1 MTNPFW
7 DIPKRVL
14 SCLSSTRLGE
24 AVLKSI
30 FTDEYEALLKR
41 LVAARR
47 EAGLTQQDLAT
58 RINRPQSFV
67 SKYERGER
75 RLDVLEFVMVCRLLM
90 VDACSIIREI
100 EDSLFQ
106 ESNPNG

>member
-1 MTNPFW
+1 M
-7 DIPKRVL
+7 
-14 SCLSSTRLGE
+14 
-24 AVLKSI
+24 KSI
-30 FTDEYEALLKR
+30 FTDEYEVFLQR

-75 RLDVLEFVMVCRLLM
+75 RLDVLEFVMICHAVS
-90 VDACSIIREI
+90 VDPCSIIREV
-100 EDSLFQ
+100 
-106 ESNPNG
+106 ESRLLGQSHPGELPNP

>member
-1 MTNPFW
+1 M
-7 DIPKRVL
+7 
-14 SCLSSTRLGE
+14 
-24 AVLKSI
+24 KSI
-30 FTDEYEALLKR
+30 FTDEYEVFLQR

-75 RLDVLEFVMVCRLLM
+75 RLDVLEFVMICHAVS
-90 VDACSIIREI
+90 VDPCSIIREV
-100 EDSLFQ
+100 
-106 ESNPNG
+106 ESRLLGQSHLGELPNP

>member
-1 MTNPFW
+1 M
-7 DIPKRVL
+7 
-14 SCLSSTRLGE
+14 
-24 AVLKSI
+24 KSI
-30 FTDEYEALLKR
+30 FTDEYEVFLQR

-75 RLDVLEFVMVCRLLM
+75 RLDVLEFVMMCHAVS
-90 VDACSIIREI
+90 VDPCSIIREV
-100 EDSLFQ
+100 
-106 ESNPNG
+106 ESRLLGQSHPGELPNP

>member
-1 MTNPFW
+1 M
-7 DIPKRVL
+7 
-14 SCLSSTRLGE
+14 
-24 AVLKSI
+24 KSI
-30 FTDEYEALLKR
+30 FTDEYEVFLHR

-75 RLDVLEFVMVCRLLM
+75 RLDVLEFVMICHAVS
-90 VDACSIIREI
+90 VDPCSIIREV
-100 EDSLFQ
+100 
-106 ESNPNG
+106 ESRLLGQSHLGELPNP